1 MTQLVWSPWFGNNF
15 LRILDDFSN
24 AFDIYKLEGGGGVF
38 NWQIGEF
45 WIWGMLKSKL

>member
-24 AFDIYKLEGGGGVF
+24 AFDIYKLRGGGGCL
-38 NWQIGEF
+38 IG
-45 WIWGMLKSKL
+45 KLENFGFGGC

>member
-24 AFDIYKLEGGGGVF
+24 AFDIYKLGGGGGGCL
-38 NWQIGEF
+38 IG
-45 WIWGMLKSKL
+45 KLENFGFGGC

>member
-24 AFDIYKLEGGGGVF
+24 AFDIYKLGEGLIGKLENFGFGGC
-38 NWQIGEF
+38 
-45 WIWGMLKSKL
+45 

>member
-24 AFDIYKLEGGGGVF
+24 AVNMYKLGGVCL
-38 NWQIGEF
+38 IG
-45 WIWGMLKSKL
+45 KLENFGFGGY

>member
-24 AFDIYKLEGGGGVF
+24 AFDIYKLEGGGCL
-38 NWQIGEF
+38 IG
-45 WIWGMLKSKL
+45 KLENFGFGGC

>member
-24 AFDIYKLEGGGGVF
+24 AFNIYKLGGGGGCL
-38 NWQIGEF
+38 IG
-45 WIWGMLKSKL
+45 KLENFGFGGC

>member
-24 AFDIYKLEGGGGVF
+24 AFDIYKLEGGVGVF

>member
-24 AFDIYKLEGGGGVF
+24 AFDIYKLGGWGQCLIGKLENFGFGGC
-38 NWQIGEF
+38 
-45 WIWGMLKSKL
+45 